1 MSPTMG
7 AKRVALRRENRSG
20 QSLVE
25 FVFMLPLIVGMLVLL
40 IRVNSAIQ
48 VSIVNQKYSRQ
59 RLFELIANNSTYP
72 SDARRDALRGRKE
85 HRLLVG
91 VSEESTG
98 DQADLQ
104 VSAPTE
110 WITRSKKAAMGASTQ
125 AQSEPD
131 QRAEVRIRNTVEICT
146 PVLFAQMSSGGDW
159 TDISTGFNDKT
170 FSSGSILCAGD

>member
-1 MSPTMG
+1 MG
-7 AKRVALRRENRSG
+7 AKRVAPDEENRSG

-72 SDARRDALRGRKE
+72 SEERGKRLMERKQ
-85 HRLLVG
+85 HRLVVG
-91 VSEESTG
+91 VSEESTDDG
-98 DQADLQ
+98 KGEADY
-104 VSAPTE
+104 SAPTE
-110 WITRSKKAAMGASTQ
+110 WITRSKKAALGASTQ
-125 AQSEPD
+125 AQVEPER
-131 QRAEVRIRNTVEICT
+131 RAEVRIRNTVEICT
-146 PVLFAQMSSGGDW
+146 PVLFTQMSAGGNW
-159 TDISTGFNDKT
+159 TDISRGFNDKT